1 MKFLSKIF
9 PLDKITKEW
18 LKAIG
23 IALLALVIIRL
34 LFFQSYS
41 IPTTSMEKT
50 IMEGD
55 YILVSKA
62 NYGAR
67 LPITPLSVP
76 FFPRIYSSLIKLPY
90 FRIPCLTTIK
100 DNDVVVFNYP
110 IEDKKPVDKRTVFIK
125 RCVAVAGD
133 TLRIRNGNI
142 YINGKLTEEPENLEF
157 NYIVKTDSA
166 TISPEMLEE
175 YDISEGGPF
184 MDRYTYNI
192 ATTRGNAERIRKLPI
207 VHNCEIMCEDSG
219 LYANELFPSSMY
231 YPWNMDNY
239 GPVVIPKRGMTVKL
253 NKQTLPLYYRIINVY
268 EGNKLSVK
276 NDSICTIN
284 DKKARTYTFKRN
296 YYFMM
301 GDNRHNSDDSRF
313 WGFVPEDHIIGKAV
327 MIWFSIDKYGAFFN
341 KIRWN
346 RCFKLIR

>member
-1 MKFLSKIF
+1 MKFFSEIF
-9 PLDKITKEW
+9 PLTKTTKEW

-23 IALLALVIIRL
+23 IALLALIVIRL
-34 LFFQSYS
+34 FFFQSYS

-67 LPITPLSVP
+67 LPITPLSLP
-76 FFPRIYSSLIKLPY
+76 FFPHVYSSLIKLPY
-90 FRIPCLTTIK
+90 FRIPCSSAIK
-100 DNDVVVFNYP
+100 NNDVVVFNYP

-133 TLRIRNGNI
+133 TLRIKNGKI
-142 YINGKLTEEPENLEF
+142 YINNKLTEEPENIEF
-157 NYIVKTDSA
+157 NYLVKTDS
-166 TISPEMLEE
+166 TSISPEMLQA
-175 YDISEGGPF
+175 YDITDGGLF
-184 MDRYTYNI
+184 MDMYSYNI
-192 ATTRGNAERIRKLPI
+192 ATTRSNAEKISKLPI
-207 VHNCEIMCEDSG
+207 VRKCEVMCEDSG

-239 GPVVIPKRGMTVKL
+239 GPIVIPKKGMTVKL
-253 NKQTLPLYYRIINVY
+253 NKITLPLYYRIINVY

-276 NDSICTIN
+276 NDSICIIN
-284 DKKARTYTFKRN
+284 DMQTRTYTFKRN
-296 YYFMM
+296 YYFMI

-327 MIWFSIDKYGAFFN
+327 MIWFSIDKFGGFFN
-341 KIRWN
+341 KIRWK
-346 RCFKLIR
+346 RCFKLIS